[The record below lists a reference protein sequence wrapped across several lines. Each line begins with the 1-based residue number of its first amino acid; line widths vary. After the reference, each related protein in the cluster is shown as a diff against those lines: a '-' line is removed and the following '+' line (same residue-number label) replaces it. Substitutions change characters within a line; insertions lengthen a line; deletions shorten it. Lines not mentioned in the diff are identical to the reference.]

1 MQCPLTAAL
10 KPVTL
15 GLGCNF
21 VQVTLTLA
29 FLTHVSGTSS

>member
-15 GLGCNF
+15 GLGCDF
-21 VQVTLTLA
+21 MQVTFTLA
-29 FLTHVSGTSS
+29 FMTHVSGTSS